1 MNKDVFEV
9 NGNISL
15 QKFLLGKG
23 FSFASIK
30 KMLKNKDIKVNG
42 IRTSKDL
49 LLSSGDSIECYY
61 LDESLSQKRI
71 DIEKVFEDENVL
83 VVNKPKGIET
93 CGEYG
98 LERVLGA
105 IAVHRLDR
113 NTAGLE
119 IFAKNQ
125 IVRDDLEQVFRQ
137 KLVSKKY
144 VCEVV
149 GDTNFDGRIYEAY
162 LFKDAKK
169 SQVILS
175 SEKKQGYTLIQ
186 TRFLTIR
193 HGVRSSM
200 VECELLTGKTHQIR
214 AHLAYLGHAII
225 GDGKYGKNEINK
237 AFKEKS
243 QKLFCKELSFKAL
256 SFDSLSNI
264 SGKTFS
270 HKPYWEELEK
280 NNG

>member
-1 MNKDVFEV
+1 MNKDVFV
-9 NGNISL
+9 ASSNISL

-30 KMLKNKDIKVNG
+30 KMLKGKDIKVNG
-42 IRTSKDL
+42 ARTSKDIML
-49 LLSSGDSIECYY
+49 CSGDSVECYY
-61 LDESLSQKRI
+61 VEGTVSPK
-71 DIEKVFEDENVL
+71 KVDVEIVYQDDNVL
-83 VVNKPKGIET
+83 VVCKPKGIET

-98 LERVLGA
+98 LEGVLGV

-119 IFAKNQ
+119 IFAKSQ
-125 IVRDDLEQVFRQ
+125 KAKEELELVFKQ

-144 VCEVV
+144 ICEVV
-149 GDTNFDGRIYEAY
+149 GDSNFDGRVYEAY

-169 SQVILS
+169 SQVIVS
-175 SEKKQGYTLIQ
+175 GEKKTGYTLIQ
-186 TRFLTIR
+186 TKFLTVR
-193 HGVRSSM
+193 HGVKSSM
-200 VECELLTGKTHQIR
+200 VECQLITGKTHQIR
-214 AHLAYLGHAII
+214 AHLAYLGHAIV

-237 AFKEKS
+237 AFKEKT
-243 QKLFCKELSFKAL
+243 QKLFCKELSFKE
-256 SFDSLSNI
+256 FDFESLKGI

-270 HKPYWEELEK
+270 HRPYWEE